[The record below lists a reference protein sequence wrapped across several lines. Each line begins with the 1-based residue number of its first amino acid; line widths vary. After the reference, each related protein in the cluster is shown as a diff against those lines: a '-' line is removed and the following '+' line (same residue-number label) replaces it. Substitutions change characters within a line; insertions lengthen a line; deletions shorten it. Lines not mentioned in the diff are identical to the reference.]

1 MGITINF
8 WAVLVSA
15 VASMV
20 IGSVW
25 YGPIFGKVF
34 TRAMGMDK
42 KTPEEMAAMSAS
54 GGSASGG
61 KKGMGLTYA
70 WQFVVSVVMFYVLA
84 WLVGALDSLTLAG
97 GIKTALYVW
106 FGFVLPVKF
115 GDALWGG
122 KMVLFWLGAGNML
135 LTLLAAGA
143 IIGSW

>member
-1 MGITINF
+1 MKGGDINGYYNKF

-61 KKGMGLTYA
+61 KK
-70 WQFVVSVVMFYVLA
+70 
-84 WLVGALDSLTLAG
+84 
-97 GIKTALYVW
+97 VW
-106 FGFVLPVKF
+106 V
-115 GDALWGG
+115 
-122 KMVLFWLGAGNML
+122 
-135 LTLLAAGA
+135 
-143 IIGSW
+143 